1 MNSSWRNKYDE
12 LKEYIVTHPTIEIK
26 PSVMVIPNEVRSE
39 FYNLFNI
46 VKTEYIK
53 EAYPSLLTEATVL
66 STKYAEVRKETLSRL
81 SLEAIEV
88 NPNLGWFLRDP
99 MDGLTRKLFDPLFD
113 LLQGKIDV
121 GGFELLASKILKDSA
136 RNFMHR
142 GYLNW
147 VTLSLISLMAPDGAY
162 LVPVPDETIDP
173 ELVPVDSYPG
183 EFWQKIPDL
192 VELKKLSLDVCEYTL
207 LLVPQVILHS
217 DRLKVFVSMRTDFH
231 DVYCKAYKLFDNIT
245 SMEWYRIED
254 IRARYGIAHLWP
266 DIGIYL
272 NGAGKELRVV
282 ADYLYIARPD
292 IVIDVMENS
301 DWYESGGMEIVKRHN
316 EILKPR
322 LGSFVICCEPI
333 PQTVMKELEPNQ
345 QPQEITIASE
355 EGIGQSTGQRIV
367 DLNKL
372 SAGVNKSPVNIHL
385 LDAGYDVCKLE
396 PIIDAMAGLI
406 AIE

>member
-1 MNSSWRNKYDE
+1 
-12 LKEYIVTHPTIEIK
+12 
-26 PSVMVIPNEVRSE
+26 
-39 FYNLFNI
+39 
-46 VKTEYIK
+46 
-53 EAYPSLLTEATVL
+53 
-66 STKYAEVRKETLSRL
+66 
-81 SLEAIEV
+81 
-88 NPNLGWFLRDP
+88 
-99 MDGLTRKLFDPLFD
+99 
-113 LLQGKIDV
+113 
-121 GGFELLASKILKDSA
+121 
-136 RNFMHR
+136 
-142 GYLNW
+142 
-147 VTLSLISLMAPDGAY
+147 MAPDGAY

-173 ELVPVDSYPG
+173 ELVPADSYPG
-183 EFWQKIPDL
+183 EFWQEIPDL

-217 DRLKVFVSMRTDFH
+217 DRLKVFVSMRTDFQ
-231 DVYCKAYKLFDNIT
+231 DVYFKAIKLFDNIT

-301 DWYESGGMEIVKRHN
+301 DWYESGGMEIVKHHN
-316 EILKPR
+316 AILKPR

-333 PQTVMKELEPNQ
+333 TQTVMKELEPNQ

-372 SAGVNKSPVNIHL
+372 SAGVNKSLVNINL
-385 LDAGYDVCKLE
+385 LDVGYDVCKLE